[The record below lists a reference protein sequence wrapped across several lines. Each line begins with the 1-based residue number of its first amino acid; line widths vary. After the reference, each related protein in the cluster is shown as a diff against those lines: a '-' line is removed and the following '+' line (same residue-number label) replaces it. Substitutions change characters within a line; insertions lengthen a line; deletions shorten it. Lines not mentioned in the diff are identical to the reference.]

1 MTRLLTVL
9 SGLAGAL
16 GVALS
21 AMAAH
26 RAGSENLGT
35 AANFLLLHASAFL
48 ALAVTSH
55 IRLLARG
62 WLMLAVGLMIVGLAL
77 FSGDLSARA
86 FLGDRLFPMAAPTG
100 GTLLLLGWL
109 ALALGGLMSR
119 PPRG

>member
-1 MTRLLTVL
+1 MIRLLTVL
-9 SGLAGAL
+9 AGLAGAL

-26 RAGSENLGT
+26 RAGSENLAT

-48 ALAVTSH
+48 ALSVGAHV
-55 IRLLARG
+55 RLLAQG
-62 WLMLAVGLMIVGLAL
+62 WLMLAAGLMIAGLAL
-77 FSGDLSARA
+77 FCGDLAARV

-109 ALALGGLMSR
+109 ALALGGLISR
-119 PPRG
+119 APRG

>member
-9 SGLAGAL
+9 AGLAGAL

-35 AANFLLLHASAFL
+35 AAHFLLFHAPVFL
-48 ALAVTSH
+48 ALAVVAH
-55 IRLLARG
+55 VRLLARG
-62 WLMLAVGLMIVGLAL
+62 WIMLAAALVAAGLML
-77 FSGDLSARA
+77 FCGDLAARV

-100 GTLLLLGWL
+100 GTTLILGWL
-109 ALALGGLMSR
+109 ALALGGLVSR
-119 PPRG
+119 PPR